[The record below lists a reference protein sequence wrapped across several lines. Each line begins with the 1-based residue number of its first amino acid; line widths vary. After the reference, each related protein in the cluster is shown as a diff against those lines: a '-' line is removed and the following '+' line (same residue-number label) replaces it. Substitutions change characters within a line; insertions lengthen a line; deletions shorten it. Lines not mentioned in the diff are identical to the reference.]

1 MTEGL
6 MTSDGNPL
14 AAEPVG
20 SEDQDFAQMMVG
32 AAKAADSDAAKEA
45 PAPPKKD
52 TKAPYGFKADGTPKK
67 AAGRPRKD
75 RASQPRVQAPK
86 QAEVKKDYSDDLTGL
101 VQTLWAATAAFAP
114 ADAAAIQMHGPNV
127 VKAWNDLA
135 QENAQVA
142 KGIEWLTTGSMYG
155 AVVATTAPLVMQLLV
170 NHNVVPH
177 DKLAP
182 LGVAHPDQ
190 LTEITHQTV
199 AGMAQQAQAQAA

>member
-6 MTSDGNPL
+6 MTSDGKPVDS
-14 AAEPVG
+14 EPVG

-45 PAPPKKD
+45 PAPPKKSAE
-52 TKAPYGFKADGTPKK
+52 APYGYKPDGTPKK

-86 QAEVKKDYSDDLTGL
+86 KTEAKKDYTEELTGL
-101 VQTLWAATAAFAP
+101 VQTLWMATAAFAP
-114 ADAAAIQMHGPNV
+114 ADAGAIQVHGSNV

-135 QENAQVA
+135 QENSQVA
-142 KGIEWLTTGSMYG
+142 KGIEFLTTGSMYG

-170 NHNVVPH
+170 NHNVLPH
-177 DKLAP
+177 ERLAP
-182 LGVAHPDQ
+182 LGVQSPEALAG
-190 LTEITHQTV
+190 LTEQTV
-199 AGMAQQAQAQAA
+199 AGMASQAA